1 MKNILAAFLSFG
13 VLTGIAQSKL
23 NSLPDLP
30 GYITL
35 KGDFHVHTDF
45 SDGVVWPT
53 FRIDEAVREGID
65 IIAITDHVEYRPH
78 KDFMKS
84 EDHNQSYDIAL
95 PYAKDRNVI
104 LVKGVEITRPMPTGH
119 LNCLFVKDVNK
130 LTDPDFMKVMEEV
143 NNQGG
148 FVFWNHPGWKTQQPD
163 GIPKFRAP
171 QEELLKRGWLH
182 GVEFYNTKGNYPYV
196 LDWCTQKNLTVFS
209 NSDVHIAAS
218 DFWELSRGEVRPVTL
233 VFAKERNVE
242 GVKDALRNGRT
253 LALFHGDSLG
263 GKKEWAEAFFRNS
276 IKVEAPHSED
286 KNVVFV
292 QIVNK
297 GSVPYR
303 LVNLNQDVEPKQV
316 YIRPQAVTWVR
327 VSKSSPATHK
337 FVVGNILVAEG
348 KSLEVELKL
357 K

>member
-1 MKNILAAFLSFG
+1 MRITVTFIALFIAFTTF
-13 VLTGIAQSKL
+13 AQRKL
-23 NSLPDLP
+23 NDLPDIP

-84 EDHNQSYDIAL
+84 EDHNQSYNIAL
-95 PYAKDRNVI
+95 PYAKERNVV
-104 LVKGVEITRPMPTGH
+104 LVKGVEITRPMPIGH
-119 LNCLFVKDVNK
+119 HNALFVTDVNK
-130 LTDPDFMKVMEEV
+130 LTDPDFMKVIEEA
-143 NNQGG
+143 NKQGA

-163 GIPKFRAP
+163 GIPKFHP
-171 QEELLKRGWLH
+171 VHEEMYKKGWLH
-182 GVEFYNTKGNYPYV
+182 GIEFYNTKGNYDFV
-196 LDWCTQKNLTVFS
+196 LDWCNQRNMTVFS
-209 NSDVHIAAS
+209 NSDVHIATS
-218 DFWELSRGEVRPVTL
+218 DFWEASRGEVRPVTL

-242 GVKDALRNGRT
+242 GVRDALKNGRT

-263 GKKEWAEAFFRNS
+263 GKKEWAEAFFRS
-276 IKVEAPHSED
+276 AIKIDPPHSESND
-286 KNVVFV
+286 VTWV
-292 QIVNK
+292 QITNTS
-297 GSVPYR
+297 SVPFRVY
-303 LVNLNQDVEPKQV
+303 NMNENEEPKQL
-316 YIRPQAVTWVR
+316 YLRPRAVTLVR
-327 VSKSSPATHK
+327 MKKSTPATQK
-337 FVVGNILVAEG
+337 FVVGNILVATG